1 MLLPAFASISLYI
14 TRTTLLTLLLSL
26 TTLATL
32 RPPQNG
38 ARSSRLL
45 RASSAEAPLVA
56 ARGRPEAQNQ
66 PQQTQSAAASNS
78 AISDL
83 LLSVAG
89 RPKNDSLSGTAD
101 EFARREYS
109 NDIDDEAEMYTNNHK
124 TASYDLHHFAQPNP
138 RPAIHNNNFAQQQHH
153 TNHHSGLLSP
163 LSFYAKFHQ
172 QHNTPNIFVNN
183 YLHSLLHGAAKPGAS
198 QLHQTGASLYGHSH
212 NYNLIPPTL
221 HASTSIASAQMLVP
235 TPMSPHPTTKTIA
248 ATTQLSLA
256 PATVTPPTQLQSNS
270 PALYDN
276 VFGNYLHK
284 PYYNQMQQYYQSF
297 VTSTPEGSQSA
308 QALSTTTT
316 TTTTTSTP
324 ATTTTTTSPTH
335 ASLFLY
341 QDQTFDSNQLAP
353 EPAPVQAPPNP
364 SVSNLPGAS
373 ICGRQQ
379 ASNREPRIV
388 GGHISYEGE
397 FPWAV
402 SIQRHGN
409 HHCGGVI
416 VGRRWILTAAHC
428 VRSQVLGNLIVRT
441 GGNTLTRSL
450 NSLNSHLER
459 DYFVD
464 QIIMHDD
471 FSRYDNLTSA
481 HLKPS
486 TTTTNNADIALLR
499 LKHEIHW
506 NELAWPVCFPN
517 KDAGNFSGH
526 DAIVIGWGKLNEK
539 SEDFSNDLQK
549 VKLTIIDNKVCQNWF
564 RQAGREMPIDE
575 RIICAGYKNG
585 GKDACHGDSGGP
597 LLSKINGQYVVVG
610 VVSTGIGCARPLLPG
625 LYSRVSSYISW
636 IEKHIVE

>member
-1 MLLPAFASISLYI
+1 MLQARVASDG
-14 TRTTLLTLLLSL
+14 
-26 TTLATL
+26 
-32 RPPQNG
+32 PD
-38 ARSSRLL
+38 
-45 RASSAEAPLVA
+45 
-56 ARGRPEAQNQ
+56 AQNKEQ
-66 PQQTQSAAASNS
+66 VQTGIKSLML
-78 AISDL
+78 DL
-83 LLSVAG
+83 LLSDKA
-89 RPKNDSLSGTAD
+89 KNDSLSD
-101 EFARREYS
+101 SSEFARREYS

-124 TASYDLHHFAQPNP
+124 TASYESQHFVQSNS
-138 RPAIHNNNFAQQQHH
+138 RLGNSNNNNIYAQQQQQHS
-153 TNHHSGLLSP
+153 NHHSNMLNP

-172 QHNTPNIFVNN
+172 QHTAPNIFVNN
-183 YLHSLLHGAAKPGAS
+183 YLHSLLHGSNRHNQHHLAQSGTSLFS
-198 QLHQTGASLYGHSH
+198 QNLSKVVGFQSSGNSH
-212 NYNLIPPTL
+212 NYNLVPPTL
-221 HASTSIASAQMLVP
+221 HGNANILSASFYTPALLSTTTATSTTEAPQ
-235 TPMSPHPTTKTIA
+235 PTTITLSTTTT
-248 ATTQLSLA
+248 ATNNLI
-256 PATVTPPTQLQSNS
+256 QSNPPLPYNS
-270 PALYDN
+270 
-276 VFGNYLHK
+276 VFNSYLHK
-284 PYYNQMQQYYQSF
+284 PYYNQMQHYYQSF
-297 VTSTPEGSQSA
+297 VTTPETSPNT
-308 QALSTTTT
+308 LMTTTT
-316 TTTTTSTP
+316 TAKS
-324 ATTTTTTSPTH
+324 TSPP
-335 ASLFLY
+335 SLFHY
-341 QDQTFDSNQLAP
+341 QDQTFDSNLVP
-353 EPAPVQAPPNP
+353 ELIATSNP
-364 SVSNLPGAS
+364 SISTLPGS
-373 ICGRQQ
+373 SVCGRQQ

-388 GGHISYEGE
+388 GGNISYEGE

-428 VRSQVLGNLIVRT
+428 VRSQILGNLIIRT

-459 DYFVD
+459 DYLVD

-471 FSRYDNLTSA
+471 FSRYDNLSST

-564 RQAGREMPIDE
+564 RQAGREMPIDD